1 MAKVIV
7 FEHLSTDGYFM
18 DEDGDISW
26 TKNNHDPQFNEF
38 TSDNIKQGGILVF
51 GRITYELMARYWP
64 TPEAFESFPDVALS
78 MNNLPKIVFS
88 KTLREATWSNTHII
102 HRDLLGQMQKLKE
115 ESKSDIV
122 ILGSGSVVAQVTS
135 SDVIDEYQFIYN
147 PIILGS
153 GRTLFDGVHE
163 NTYLKLLESKAFQN
177 GKVFVRYKAMR
188 SPRK

>member
-26 TKNNHDPQFNEF
+26 TKNNHDAKFNEF
-38 TSDNIKQGGILVF
+38 TIENVKQGGILVF
-51 GRITYELMARYWP
+51 GKITYELMAKFWA
-64 TPEAFESFPDVALS
+64 TPEAFELFPEIAPS

-88 KTLREATWSNTHII
+88 KTLKEATWANTNII
-102 HRDLLGQMQKLKE
+102 HGDLIEQMRKLKNE
-115 ESKSDIV
+115 ASTNIV
-122 ILGSGSVVAQVTS
+122 ILGSGSIVAQLALTE
-135 SDVIDEYQFIYN
+135 VIDEYQFIYN

-163 NTYLKLLESKAFQN
+163 NTYLKLIDCKAFEN
-177 GKVFVRYKAMR
+177 GKVFTRYKAIR
-188 SPRK
+188 AHNK